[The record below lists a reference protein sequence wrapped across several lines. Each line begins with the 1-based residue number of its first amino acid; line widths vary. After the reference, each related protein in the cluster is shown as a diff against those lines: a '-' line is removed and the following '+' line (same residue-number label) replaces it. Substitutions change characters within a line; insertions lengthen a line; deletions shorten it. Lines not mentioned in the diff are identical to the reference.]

1 MIRADC
7 AFRMGRSHLVCQDYA
22 VARSGEQAVA
32 LLADGCSSSPDT
44 DVGARLLTLAALPL
58 ASCLMEQDK
67 RDTTDADD
75 KDTFAALLDKYHHDA
90 ITEARRYV
98 ERLEL
103 PGEALDA
110 TLLTVAA
117 SEGRWFA
124 SVFGDGVVAAARH
137 DGSLDVTVVSYL
149 GGYPYYANYL
159 ADAERARA
167 LLKIRGNL
175 RQIETFTLLPD
186 GAIADMRR
194 DTCRTDA
201 PCAYVAGSTREYRFV
216 AALSDGVHSFGQ
228 ANAEQTGNMGANTPV
243 ALRDVLRGLTA
254 FKTMTGQF
262 AQRRMQKFEQTCA
275 LSGWQHHDDISLAV
289 LAFA

>member
-7 AFRMGRSHLVCQDYA
+7 AFRMGRAHLVCQDYA
-22 VARSGEQAVA
+22 LARGGEQAVA

-44 DVGARLLTLAALPL
+44 DVGARLLTLSALPL
-58 ASCLMEQDK
+58 VPCLMEQVT
-67 RDTTDADD
+67 REAADANE
-75 KDTFAALLDKYHHDA
+75 KDTVGAMLDKYHYDA
-90 ITEARRYV
+90 VAEARRYI
-98 ERLEL
+98 ERLGL

-110 TLLTVAA
+110 TLLTLAA
-117 SEGRWFA
+117 AEGRWFA
-124 SVFGDGVVAAARH
+124 SVFGDGVVVAARH

-159 ADAERARA
+159 ADVERAQA
-167 LLKIRGNL
+167 LLKIRGNQ

-194 DTCRTDA
+194 ETYRTDA
-201 PCAYVAGSTREYRFV
+201 PCAYVAGDMGEYRFIV
-216 AALSDGVHSFGQ
+216 ALSDGVHSFGQ
-228 ANAEQTGNMGANTPV
+228 ANAEQAGRTGANTPV
-243 ALRDVLRGLTA
+243 ALANVLRELMA
-254 FKTMTGQF
+254 FKTTTGQF

-275 LSGWQHHDDISLAV
+275 RAGWQHHDDISLAV